1 MSDARYKIVFEG
13 ELMPGAAL
21 ETVKENLAKL
31 FKSDASKIDSLF
43 GGRPVALKR
52 DLEEV
57 EADKY
62 LAALQRAGAQ
72 VRKEQDLA
80 AGFSLVETEDH
91 PNPETLAAVE
101 SEQDTGTM
109 TCPKCGHE
117 QAKSGECQA
126 CGIII
131 EKFLAR
137 QAQLAEAAPAVASS
151 AVAPGASPYATPQAQ
166 VGEALP
172 QYCELRPFGITG
184 RIGRVRYLAWSFVF
198 MIALLVVLGVGAG
211 IGFAIHPV
219 VGGLIATVLGI
230 AAIVVSVQI
239 NVQRLHDIGWSGWL
253 YLLNFVPIV
262 GSVFPLLLLF
272 IPGTTGANRFGA
284 PPPPNTTAV
293 KVLAWM
299 WLIIPVVFGILAA
312 ISIPAYQDYVER
324 SEMSSYE
331 MPADGD
337 SADYAEPTDEAAPYA
352 EPEESM
358 NEGDAA
364 AEQEE
369 NESN

>member
-13 ELMPGAAL
+13 ELMPGVAL

-101 SEQDTGTM
+101 AEQDTGTM

-117 QAKSGECQA
+117 QTKSVECQA

-131 EKFLAR
+131 EKYLAR
-137 QAQLAEAAPAVASS
+137 QAQLAESAPATAS
-151 AVAPGASPYATPQAQ
+151 AVAGTATSPYATPQAQ

-198 MIALLVVLGVGAG
+198 MVALLVVIGVGAG

-219 VGGLIATVLGI
+219 VGGLLAAVLGI

-272 IPGTTGANRFGA
+272 IPGTTGVNRFGP

-299 WLIIPVVFGILAA
+299 WLVIPVVFGILAA

-331 MPADGD
+331 APVDGE
-337 SADYAEPTDEAAPYA
+337 YAEPTEEGEYVDPSESADPAEAEAPA
-352 EPEESM
+352 
-358 NEGDAA
+358 D
-364 AEQEE
+364 QEE
-369 NESN
+369 FESN

>member
-1 MSDARYKIVFEG
+1 
-13 ELMPGAAL
+13 
-21 ETVKENLAKL
+21 
-31 FKSDASKIDSLF
+31 
-43 GGRPVALKR
+43 
-52 DLEEV
+52 
-57 EADKY
+57 
-62 LAALQRAGAQ
+62 
-72 VRKEQDLA
+72 
-80 AGFSLVETEDH
+80 
-91 PNPETLAAVE
+91 
-101 SEQDTGTM
+101 
-109 TCPKCGHE
+109 
-117 QAKSGECQA
+117 
-126 CGIII
+126 
-131 EKFLAR
+131 
-137 QAQLAEAAPAVASS
+137 
-151 AVAPGASPYATPQAQ
+151 
-166 VGEALP
+166 
-172 QYCELRPFGITG
+172 
-184 RIGRVRYLAWSFVF
+184 

-337 SADYAEPTDEAAPYA
+337 NADYAEPTDEAAPMQSRTSRWTRA
-352 EPEESM
+352 TRPPNRKRTSPTEQPPGADVVQPGPDTEIP
-358 NEGDAA
+358 DASFCPDYRRLQRPRPGPGGSPGPA
-364 AEQEE
+364 GSPPDPGGPAT
-369 NESN
+369 

>member
-117 QAKSGECQA
+117 Q
-126 CGIII
+126 
-131 EKFLAR
+131 
-137 QAQLAEAAPAVASS
+137 
-151 AVAPGASPYATPQAQ
+151 
-166 VGEALP
+166 
-172 QYCELRPFGITG
+172 
-184 RIGRVRYLAWSFVF
+184 
-198 MIALLVVLGVGAG
+198 
-211 IGFAIHPV
+211 
-219 VGGLIATVLGI
+219 
-230 AAIVVSVQI
+230 
-239 NVQRLHDIGWSGWL
+239 
-253 YLLNFVPIV
+253 
-262 GSVFPLLLLF
+262 
-272 IPGTTGANRFGA
+272 
-284 PPPPNTTAV
+284 
-293 KVLAWM
+293 
-299 WLIIPVVFGILAA
+299 
-312 ISIPAYQDYVER
+312 
-324 SEMSSYE
+324 
-331 MPADGD
+331 
-337 SADYAEPTDEAAPYA
+337 
-352 EPEESM
+352 
-358 NEGDAA
+358 
-364 AEQEE
+364 
-369 NESN
+369 